1 MNQLYEQLFN
11 MQYINALQQRQHDME
26 QRIEIKNAVNAL
38 HDFFNATRK
47 ISPEY
52 RQMAG
57 NVFGAVIWEEVMK
70 G

>member
-11 MQYINALQQRQHDME
+11 MQYINSLQQQQHDTE
-26 QRIEIKNAVNAL
+26 QRIEIAKAANAL
-38 HDFFNATRK
+38 RDFFDATRK

-52 RQMAG
+52 RRMAG
-57 NVFGAVIWEEVMK
+57 NVFGTLIWEEVMK

>member
-11 MQYINALQQRQHDME
+11 MQYINSLQQQQHDTE
-26 QRIEIKNAVNAL
+26 QRIEIAKAVNAL

-57 NVFGAVIWEEVMK
+57 NAFGMVIWEEVMK